1 MEKMIISNDILF
13 EEVRRV
19 LREGRNAQ
27 IPVKG
32 ISMLPLIK
40 GERDTVVLEPLAP
53 GSLCEGRKPEAGDI
67 VLFIINNRYILHR
80 ILFIKDGIA
89 TIQGDGVP
97 KNQERC
103 PVGQIFGRVIAINKK
118 GGRVIDPNTPFR
130 LFLARVWHRM
140 PMKRYLLAAYR
151 RLPWNLWIQRGLKS
165 RKTDDRSTN

>member
-1 MEKMIISNDILF
+1 MEKMVISNDILF

-32 ISMLPLIK
+32 VSMLPLIK
-40 GERDTVVLEPLAP
+40 GERDTVVLEPLSP
-53 GSLCEGRKPEAGDI
+53 GSLSEGRKPEAGDI
-67 VLFIINNRYILHR
+67 VLFHINNRYILHR

-103 PVGQIFGRVIAINKK
+103 PVGQIYGRVISIQKRN
-118 GGRVIDPNTPFR
+118 GREVDPNTPTMQ
-130 LFLARVWHRM
+130 FLARLWHRF
-140 PMKRYLLAAYR
+140 PMKRYILAIYR
-151 RLPWNLWIQRGLKS
+151 RLPWNRWIK
-165 RKTDDRSTN
+165 